1 MNEKI
6 STDPEGLP
14 GPEHLERMVRVSPLT
29 ISAVYK
35 KRDKVGQ
42 GYVLN
47 LSRGGVFLNASD
59 QLEMGETVRVQFFL
73 PFQLGQVEADMIVRW
88 RTQDA
93 HNPPPELPSGF
104 GLEFLSAETETRDK
118 ISRFIEKFV
127 ELAEQLEV

>member
-1 MNEKI
+1 MSEKI
-6 STDPEGLP
+6 STDPEGLT
-14 GPEHLERMVRVSPLT
+14 GPEQLERMVRVSPLT

-47 LSRGGVFLNASD
+47 LSRGGIFLNASD
-59 QLEMGETVRVQFFL
+59 PFETGETVRVQFFL
-73 PFQLGQVEADMIVRW
+73 PFQLGQVDADMIVRW
-88 RTQDA
+88 RTQDVG
-93 HNPPPELPSGF
+93 NPSPELPGGC
-104 GLEFLSAETETRDK
+104 GLEFSDAVTETRDK

>member
-1 MNEKI
+1 MSEEI
-6 STDPEGLP
+6 TTDPERLP
-14 GPEHLERMVRVSPLT
+14 GPEQLERMVRVSPLT

-35 KRDKVGQ
+35 KRGKVGQ

-47 LSRGGVFLNASD
+47 LSRGGVFLKASD
-59 QLEMGETVRVQFFL
+59 PFERDEAVRVQFFL
-73 PFQLGQVEADMIVRW
+73 PFQLGQVDANMIVRW

-93 HNPPPELPSGF
+93 ADPPPELPVGF
-104 GLEFLSAETETRDK
+104 GLEFLGAVTETRDR